1 MGPLLLL
8 RGKEKKKAF
17 LSLQGSQMSLAV
29 SKLRVSSA
37 FGSASEPLEPELLEA
52 TGTSPLCVRREL
64 TANKVAG
71 GVFALEKW
79 IRNEKKAKLK
89 SSYRNCVF
97 MCVLAYVHSV
107 RSVGVSA

>member
-1 MGPLLLL
+1 MDGPPALAE
-8 RGKEKKKAF
+8 RKGKKKAF

-37 FGSASEPLEPELLEA
+37 FGSALEPLEPELLEA

-79 IRNEKKAKLK
+79 IRNEKGQAEKQLPEL
-89 SSYRNCVF
+89 CI
-97 MCVLAYVHSV
+97 YV
-107 RSVGVSA
+107 RAR